1 MAKKTAKEKLITIF
15 SQPSTWRGIINAFGG
30 LASALAMLH
39 VIAPAFTV
47 TLPICIA
54 VAGIIAMFTDDYAET
69 ENKIDDVLHAIS
81 SAASNQP
88 EQENS

>member
-54 VAGIIAMFTDDYAET
+54 LAGVVAMFTDDYAST
-69 ENKIDDVLHAIS
+69 DSKIDDIIHAIT

-88 EQENS
+88 EQENT